1 MILGSQIRHYKV
13 DYVTNLGHLGDFE
26 VEAES
31 IEEATEL
38 ARKRLLIFK
47 NSQFKVKEIILT

>member
-1 MILGSQIRHYKV
+1 MIIGSQVRNYKV
-13 DYVTNLGHLGDFE
+13 NYVTNLGHLGDFE

-38 ARKRLLIFK
+38 ARKALVIFK
-47 NSQFKVKEIILT
+47 NSTFKIKEII